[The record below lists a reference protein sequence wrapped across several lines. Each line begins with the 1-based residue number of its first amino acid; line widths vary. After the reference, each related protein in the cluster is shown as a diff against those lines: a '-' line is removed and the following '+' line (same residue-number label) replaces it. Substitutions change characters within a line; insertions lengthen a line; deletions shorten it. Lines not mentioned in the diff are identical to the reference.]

1 MKADASP
8 IAIRLAINGRILSES
23 ASPFARLGA
32 AELLRLLADSPD
44 LDPVLVLPDDV
55 AVPLGVEFPC
65 RVLPRADTVLAE
77 AAFDHWHFPGEARRF
92 AAQLILCLHA
102 SAPLASPAPVVS
114 LYGDGDS
121 LPDPDH
127 PGGRL
132 ARALAL
138 GGLRGAA
145 SVLRMQDAPVEDHRL
160 PWIDL
165 PPIVPGVF
173 HAEPTADDRRFA
185 EALGLPEAYV
195 LAAGEPEASQP
206 LLFAA
211 WTWVEAPLGDS
222 FTLLIASS
230 RRSPPGVA
238 VEMANRLGIGATV
251 RALDVPDEAWPAVFR
266 GASAL
271 LHGGRRRN
279 TAALRWA
286 LASGLPVA
294 APSTPITDSVLGP
307 AGFLVPDGNSR
318 SLGAACLTTL
328 VEDEVAG
335 SLRARGLERAAS
347 YRTEGARAA
356 WLEAVNL
363 PGSFKH
369 PGRP

>member
-1 MKADASP
+1 
-8 IAIRLAINGRILSES
+8 
-23 ASPFARLGA
+23 
-32 AELLRLLADSPD
+32 
-44 LDPVLVLPDDV
+44 
-55 AVPLGVEFPC
+55 
-65 RVLPRADTVLAE
+65 
-77 AAFDHWHFPGEARRF
+77 
-92 AAQLILCLHA
+92 
-102 SAPLASPAPVVS
+102 
-114 LYGDGDS
+114 
-121 LPDPDH
+121 
-127 PGGRL
+127 
-132 ARALAL
+132 
-138 GGLRGAA
+138 
-145 SVLRMQDAPVEDHRL
+145 
-160 PWIDL
+160 
-165 PPIVPGVF
+165 
-173 HAEPTADDRRFA
+173 
-185 EALGLPEAYV
+185 
-195 LAAGEPEASQP
+195 
-206 LLFAA
+206 
-211 WTWVEAPLGDS
+211 
-222 FTLLIASS
+222 
-230 RRSPPGVA
+230 
-238 VEMANRLGIGATV
+238 MANRLGIGATV

-294 APSTPITDSVLGP
+294 AASTPITDSVLGP

-318 SLGAACLTTL
+318 SLGAACLTML